1 MQKIELVERAKMY
14 MKMLGS
20 GVHPLTG
27 EDISSDS
34 ALSDERMKRCFE
46 FITTV
51 LDEYI
56 EIATEEAE
64 AQTKVERQPI
74 VVPQKLKFYITREQ
88 SENIKL
94 SKEPISTLTF
104 MKNINSVIDSKTTE
118 KLTSTRVNK
127 WLCARGLITAEKVP
141 TVVHKTVHKPS
152 ELATRLGIVEEES
165 VDKKSGEVKTQIKFG
180 ECAQLFIIENLE
192 DIISTT

>member
-1 MQKIELVERAKMY
+1 MQKIELVERAKTY

-56 EIATEEAE
+56 EIATAEAE
-64 AQTKVERQPI
+64 AKAERQPI
-74 VVPQKLKFYITREQ
+74 VIPQKLKFYITREQ
-88 SENIKL
+88 SEKIRL
-94 SKEPISTLTF
+94 SKKPISTTTF
-104 MKNINSVIDSKTTE
+104 MRNINAVIDSKTTE
-118 KLTSTRVNK
+118 KLTSTRVNE
-127 WLCARGLITAEKVP
+127 WLRTRGLITAEKVP

-165 VDKKSGEVKTQIKFG
+165 VNKKSGEVKTQIKFG